1 MHRPLK
7 AKPRQSDPHL
17 LTHKGPSGP
26 FFMGARRV
34 PDNGAMSLD
43 PMLALQANQRPVPD
57 AHAPV
62 GHWRRAGVL
71 LLGGG
76 GTLGAAVLQRLLGAG
91 GFAQVNVR
99 VTQPLAAR
107 PRGLHDCVLPDG
119 GDWADLRTSA
129 AVAVMVF
136 DVAKAREGAMWMP
149 QPDDVLPAARR
160 LKALGVRCLVLVMP
174 HAPHRLPAALREG
187 LWGMDEQ
194 ALATMGFEHL
204 VLLRPAAGA
213 SGSAGPARTPGWQG
227 WGERL
232 AGWMLSN
239 LRFMVPTRQL
249 PVRPDSIA
257 ALVVALVHALEKQ
270 TPAEGAGASRT
281 WVVPAETVWAAA
293 QPEGL
298 HRTVQALVQF
308 NSGGCDAA

>member
-1 MHRPLK
+1 
-7 AKPRQSDPHL
+7 
-17 LTHKGPSGP
+17 
-26 FFMGARRV
+26 MGARRLH
-34 PDNGAMSLD
+34 DNAVMSLD
-43 PMLALQANQRPVPD
+43 PMLALQAHQRPLPD
-57 AHAPV
+57 DVAPV

-71 LLGGG
+71 VLGGG
-76 GTLGAAVLQRLLGAG
+76 GTLGAAVLQRVLGMG
-91 GFAQVNVR
+91 GFARVEVLVR
-99 VTQPLAAR
+99 QALAAR
-107 PRGLHDCVLPDG
+107 PRGLHDCVLSEGRDG
-119 GDWADLRTSA
+119 GDWARLRTEA

-149 QPDDVLPAARR
+149 QPTDVLPAARR
-160 LKALGVRCLVLVMP
+160 LRALGVRCLVLVMP

-194 ALATMGFEHL
+194 ALAAMGFEHL
-204 VLLRPAAGA
+204 VLLRPAGA
-213 SGSAGPARTPGWQG
+213 ASDPGGLARTAGWQG

-232 AGWMLSN
+232 AAWMLSN

-249 PVRPDSIA
+249 PVRPDSIG
-257 ALVVALVHALEKQ
+257 ALVVALVQGLEKQ

-298 HRTVQALVQF
+298 LCTVQAVLGLSS
-308 NSGGCDAA
+308 SGRDAV